1 MIIKFDGKLSAVS
14 PFDAIFLMKPLSLLV
29 LIYSYMSA
37 NFNDIRFYCP
47 WSSTILLRT
56 L

>member
-1 MIIKFDGKLSAVS
+1 MIIKFDSKLS
-14 PFDAIFLMKPLSLLV
+14 FMKPLNLLV

-37 NFNDIRFYCP
+37 NFNDIRYYSQ
-47 WSSTILLRT
+47 WSYAILLRT